1 MDTLNKDLLVQHI
14 KNKIANYK
22 QRQESAKSEDKTQE
36 ATDYE
41 LRIMP
46 LNNLLIRIVRGEFD
60 HLSIKKSENAVNDQ
74 PIMPENTEKTEEN
87 L

>member
-22 QRQESAKSEDKTQE
+22 QRQETAKSEDKSQE

-60 HLSIKKSENAVNDQ
+60 HISLKK
-74 PIMPENTEKTEEN
+74 PENDIKNQSEVVEITEKPEEN
-87 L
+87 K